1 MDADGAPFLT
11 DDRNPYLHVA
21 FPPEALADPC
31 ALDTKLRALPGV
43 VETGIFVPTPCSYAP
58 KKATMIDWVDCSV
71 QTSRSSVRMSYN
83 SAALRCAAPMRLT
96 LRIQHYCHW
105 DRRSGWRRKFS
116 SQKWTV
122 RLWFRQN

>member
-96 LRIQHYCHW
+96 LRI
-105 DRRSGWRRKFS
+105 
-116 SQKWTV
+116 
-122 RLWFRQN
+122 